1 MSCWAVVLSL
11 SVFLCVVCCGYY
23 LRLFLL
29 LSFSCYSIQRQ
40 SALNKSHVKDL
51 KGDKERVELREP
63 QNMYVHNQ
71 QQQHTHK
78 YKECKV
84 KGEPSRWKIWS
95 VDDGKTVHYD
105 EINLNMKI
113 KIIVQMNEWNAFDSV
128 VCYEQN
134 RPFNLYKLLA
144 DIITMKLLKFWWN
157 LNFIKWNTVD
167 MYGMRCIGR

>member
-1 MSCWAVVLSL
+1 MCSWLLVVVSSYSLELLSCCSLSL

-71 QQQHTHK
+71 QQQHTQR
-78 YKECKV
+78 V
-84 KGEPSRWKIWS
+84 QSQRRTEPM
-95 VDDGKTVHYD
+95 
-105 EINLNMKI
+105 ENLICRRRQNCSLWWNKFEYEN
-113 KIIVQMNEWNAFDSV
+113 KNNCSNEWMKCV
-128 VCYEQN
+128 RQRC
-134 RPFNLYKLLA
+134 LLWA
-144 DIITMKLLKFWWN
+144 KQAI
-157 LNFIKWNTVD
+157 
-167 MYGMRCIGR
+167 